1 MRVKCKLTPYV
12 QENKPEIEK
21 FSNQSEWLENTLV
34 EVEKQ
39 SDTSQTLQT
48 PAQEDIN
55 AKGLR
60 E

>member
-1 MRVKCKLTPYV
+1 MNPYV
-12 QENKPEIEK
+12 HEKKPEIEK

-48 PAQEDIN
+48 PAQEDKNVKRISWMN
-55 AKGLR
+55 K
-60 E
+60 